1 MFVAAGEYHENL
13 VITDDT
19 RIQATKSSTGKVI
32 MKHVTDKVDEPVIEI
47 KVRAESQSCHRTQL
61 SILLLYVNGKK
72 QSGSVH
78 FTGINI
84 VHDCKGQDLWNG
96 NSAVMIQGAAG
107 EDGRCQSSEA
117 FEVFAVTPQ

>member
-32 MKHVTDKVDEPVIEI
+32 MKHVTDKVDEPVIQI

-61 SILLLYVNGKK
+61 SI
-72 QSGSVH
+72 
-78 FTGINI
+78 
-84 VHDCKGQDLWNG
+84 
-96 NSAVMIQGAAG
+96 
-107 EDGRCQSSEA
+107 
-117 FEVFAVTPQ
+117 